1 MKKKKKIDY
10 FVIGVILYWLTF
22 VTAMTVIFCVKDA
35 VPDTLIQFGLGGGA
49 VELACTA
56 AIEILS
62 NKKGAKNE

>member
-22 VTAMTVIFCVKDA
+22 VTAMTVIFCVKDS

>member
-1 MKKKKKIDY
+1 MKKKRKIDL
-10 FVIGVILYWLTF
+10 FVIGVIVYWLTF
-22 VTAMTVIFCVKDA
+22 VVTMTIIFCVKDS

-62 NKKGAKNE
+62 NKKGGKE